1 MYLDKPS
8 QEEPKIKKKRKGLKD
23 YFDYRNNVFNQVGLI
38 FFSAFILATI
48 FTHEFNT
55 SFNEELWRQEPA
67 KRYKLADIIIDSEMC
82 IGKTGQEIKSL
93 LGRPGDYDS
102 EQKVFFSYY
111 LGNRPTFSGG
121 EDAYLILHF
130 KNGKVAKVIEE
141 IK

>member
-1 MYLDKPS
+1 MFLDKPS
-8 QEEPKIKKKRKGLKD
+8 IEEPTPKKKRKGLKD
-23 YFDYRNNVFNQVGLI
+23 YFDYSNTVFNQVGLI
-38 FFSAFILATI
+38 FFSAFVLATI

-55 SFNEELWRQEPA
+55 SFNEELWTQEPA

-82 IGKTGQEIKSL
+82 IGKTGEEIKLL

-130 KNGKVAKVIEE
+130 EKGRVAQVIEE
-141 IK
+141 IN